1 TADETAEETA
11 EEEAL
16 ANPSLQLS
24 VIAHTFT
31 GGLVIM
37 MSFRALILIGALLHL
52 PTACIAL
59 AWEGEST
66 MPVKLYCNFKRE
78 SVRSFMRR
86 MRSMCALVKEGKVKK
101 ILVEDGSA
109 TKAFEAEEEGP
120 VRYTCKGKEFTTD
133 EEKLAGSRVT
143 LTFGNRRIFLWEMN
157 REQGGWDTEDF
168 RSNKGDLDWNA
179 AQLTS
184 GSSYTEYRAAGFS
197 GYIVFDRKNDG
208 AVFFDEKNGR
218 YAILRPTALPR
229 QCLRDTR
236 NLVWIVSLATA
247 LDAAGATTATTR
259 WLGSTVGMTVTD
271 GL

>member
-1 TADETAEETA
+1 
-11 EEEAL
+11 
-16 ANPSLQLS
+16 
-24 VIAHTFT
+24 
-31 GGLVIM
+31 M

-59 AWEGEST
+59 AWGGEST

-101 ILVEDGSA
+101 ILVEDGST
-109 TKAFEAEEEGP
+109 TKAFEAEEESP
-120 VRYTCKGKEFTTD
+120 LKYTCKGKEFTTD

-143 LTFGNRRIFLWEMN
+143 LTFKNQRIFLWDMN
-157 REQGGWDTEDF
+157 RQQDGWDTEDF
-168 RSNKGDLDWNA
+168 RSNKGDLDVPDYIRVEDGRVVLWNA

-184 GSSYTEYRAAGFS
+184 GSSHTEYRAAGFS

-229 QCLRDTR
+229 LCAFG
-236 NLVWIVSLATA
+236 IVES
-247 LDAAGATTATTR
+247 
-259 WLGSTVGMTVTD
+259 GS
-271 GL
+271 